1 MGAFQFF
8 GKHKGG
14 KIEVKN
20 REGEMNRAGLKKGLE
35 QEVLAQVKT
44 FSDWKQQAGGH
55 SFEDME
61 AKALEVAKGVA
72 QALLSY
78 GVADEQQLEHQQRSE
93 AEPNCAECGRPMRY
107 GGQPGKKIDSKAGT
121 ISFKRDYYHCPACGA
136 GLFPPGPT
144 AENSGS
150 QLE

>member
-1 MGAFQFF
+1 M
-8 GKHKGG
+8 K
-14 KIEVKN
+14 
-20 REGEMNRAGLKKGLE
+20 RAALKKNLE
-35 QEVLAQVKT
+35 QEVLAQVKR
-44 FSDWKQQAGGH
+44 FNDWKQQEGVH
-55 SFEDME
+55 SFEDLE
-61 AKALEVAKGVA
+61 AKALEIAKEVA

-78 GVADEQQLEHQQRSE
+78 GVADEQQMEHQQRPE
-93 AEPNCAECGRPMRY
+93 AEPNCPECGRAMRY

-144 AENSGS
+144 AESGGG